1 MALRITVNKQLQ
13 EIASSEG
20 LNKRTV
26 LIPRD
31 KEEDTT
37 KNAKL
42 STNDE
47 LKKHH
52 SFCSLLELERL
63 FYASAVGITWKKA
76 QVQHFTERCQSLPQ
90 QKTFG

>member
-26 LIPRD
+26 PRD

-42 STNDE
+42 SINDE

-52 SFCSLLELERL
+52 SSCLLELERL

-90 QKTFG
+90 QKTFS